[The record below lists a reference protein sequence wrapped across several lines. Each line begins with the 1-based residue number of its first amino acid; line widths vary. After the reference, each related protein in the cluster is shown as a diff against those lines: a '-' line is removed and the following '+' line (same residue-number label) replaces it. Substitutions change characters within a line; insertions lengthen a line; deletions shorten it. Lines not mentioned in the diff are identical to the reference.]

1 MSALAFHTA
10 SLAAQQHTRAQRLT
24 GTALPREYRGHR
36 ISVVIPALN
45 EAVNIP
51 EVLGRIPEW
60 VYEVVLVD
68 GHSTDGTPDVARLVW
83 PNQHIVTRERR
94 TGRERRG
101 GARLIAQE
109 RRGDGMRLRLAL
121 QSRRGKGNALQ
132 AGLAASTGAIVILL
146 DADGS
151 TPPEEIARFAD
162 TLIDGAD
169 FAKGSRFL
177 RGAGTDDMP
186 LHRQIGNWGLVVA
199 ANVLFGTRYTDITYG
214 YNALWRE
221 HADTLANEIDGWAN
235 EIISNIRIARHGL
248 RVVEVPSFEQPRLAG
263 EAKLQ
268 GVFRIGWRI
277 LRAIIVERCRPCP
290 PRKAPDGLLG
300 QDDVIDIT
308 RADSSQHLPVFHE
321 RPERLEV
328 SA

>member
-1 MSALAFHTA
+1 M
-10 SLAAQQHTRAQRLT
+10 
-24 GTALPREYRGHR
+24 
-36 ISVVIPALN
+36 
-45 EAVNIP
+45 
-51 EVLGRIPEW
+51 
-60 VYEVVLVD
+60 D

-94 TGRERRG
+94 AGRERRG

-109 RRGDGMRLRLAL
+109 RRGDGMHLRLAL
-121 QSRRGKGNALQ
+121 QSRRGKGNAIQ

-186 LHRQIGNWGLVVA
+186 LYRQIGNWGLVIA

-214 YNALWRE
+214 YNALWRK

-235 EIISNIRIARHGL
+235 EIISNIRIVRHGL

-277 LRAIIVERCRPCP
+277 LRAIVVERCRPCP
-290 PRKAPDGLLG
+290 PRKAPDGLLDQG
-300 QDDVIDIT
+300 DVIDIT
-308 RADSSQHLPVFHE
+308 PAGTSRSIRVV
-321 RPERLEV
+321 PERLEV